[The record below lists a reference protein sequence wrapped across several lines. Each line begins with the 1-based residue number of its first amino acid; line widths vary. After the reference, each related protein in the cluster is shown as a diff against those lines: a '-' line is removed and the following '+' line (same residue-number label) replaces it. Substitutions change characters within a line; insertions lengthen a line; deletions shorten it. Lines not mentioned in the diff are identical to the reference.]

1 MSFGEVFIRAHTKSD
16 GTFSDFKA
24 KQVIEAFKKQKEAQ
38 LATLETDDH
47 TETGQHPPLSIE
59 EENELFIQV
68 GFLTQHFLFCIHNSL
83 SLVIDI
89 VLLVIACYRPLSPMT
104 WGKFMALEA

>member
-1 MSFGEVFIRAHTKSD
+1 MQIRSKCN
-16 GTFSDFKA
+16 
-24 KQVIEAFKKQKEAQ
+24 IEAFKKQKEAK

-68 GFLTQHFLFCIHNSL
+68 GFLTQHFLFCFHNSL

-104 WGKFMALEA
+104 GGKFMALEA

>member
-24 KQVIEAFKKQKEAQ
+24 KQVIEAFKKQKEAK

-68 GFLTQHFLFCIHNSL
+68 RISYCQNFMSLTIHFGCYC
-83 SLVIDI
+83 
-89 VLLVIACYRPLSPMT
+89 LLLI
-104 WGKFMALEA
+104 